1 MESQIEIDYE
11 NIPAQSKNIR
21 GLAREINN
29 KLLNVYGKI
38 AEMHVCWYGK
48 RYNELVTNFNE
59 LVPQFN
65 QFLNVI
71 VGEVPYMFE
80 KIANSISDVD
90 VKYNVA
96 VPQRESVQKIQLLPV
111 IDDVGMR
118 YISAEVDEINTNV
131 VKLLQDAEDTMEGIK
146 RIVEQINIDCD
157 GSAEFKNQFS
167 RLSDA
172 FQYTINNVEKQFSEL
187 MKQDKEL
194 IETAEKKN
202 QGK

>member
-1 MESQIEIDYE
+1 MGSQIEIDYE

-65 QFLNVI
+65 QFVDVI

-187 MKQDKEL
+187 MKQDKDL

>member
-1 MESQIEIDYE
+1 MGSQIEIDYE

-65 QFLNVI
+65 QFVDVI

-80 KIANSISDVD
+80 KFANSISDVD

>member
-1 MESQIEIDYE
+1 MGSQIEIDYE

-65 QFLNVI
+65 QFVDVI

-111 IDDVGMR
+111 IEDVGMR

>member
-1 MESQIEIDYE
+1 MGSQIEIDYE

-65 QFLNVI
+65 QFVDVI

-194 IETAEKKN
+194 IETAERKN

>member
-1 MESQIEIDYE
+1 MSDSISIDYE

-65 QFLNVI
+65 QFVDVI

-157 GSAEFKNQFS
+157 SSAEFKNQFS

>member
-1 MESQIEIDYE
+1 MGSQIEIDYE

-21 GLAREINN
+21 GFAREINN
-29 KLLNVYGKI
+29 KLLSVYGKI

-65 QFLNVI
+65 QFLDVI

-80 KIANSISDVD
+80 RIANSISDVD

-146 RIVEQINIDCD
+146 RIVEQIDIDCD

-194 IETAEKKN
+194 METAEKKN
-202 QGK
+202 QGE

>member
-1 MESQIEIDYE
+1 MGSQIEIDYE
-11 NIPAQSKNIR
+11 NSPAQSKNIR

-65 QFLNVI
+65 QVVDVI

>member
-1 MESQIEIDYE
+1 MGSQIEIDYE

-65 QFLNVI
+65 QFVDVI

>member
-1 MESQIEIDYE
+1 MGSQIEIDYE

>member
-1 MESQIEIDYE
+1 MSDSISIDYE

-65 QFLNVI
+65 QFVDVI

-194 IETAEKKN
+194 METAEKKN

>member
-1 MESQIEIDYE
+1 MSDSISIDYE

-194 IETAEKKN
+194 METAEKKN

>member
-1 MESQIEIDYE
+1 MSDSISIDYE

-65 QFLNVI
+65 QFVDVI

-172 FQYTINNVEKQFSEL
+172 FQYTINNVEKQFTEL

>member
-1 MESQIEIDYE
+1 MGSQIEIDYE

-29 KLLNVYGKI
+29 KLLSVYGKI

-65 QFLNVI
+65 QFVDVI

>member
-1 MESQIEIDYE
+1 MSDSISIDYE

-65 QFLNVI
+65 QFVDVI
-71 VGEVPYMFE
+71 VGEIPYMFE

>member
-1 MESQIEIDYE
+1 MGSQIEIDYE

-65 QFLNVI
+65 QFVDVI

-118 YISAEVDEINTNV
+118 YISAEVDEININV

>member
-1 MESQIEIDYE
+1 MGSQIEIDYE

-65 QFLNVI
+65 QFVDVI

-131 VKLLQDAEDTMEGIK
+131 VKMLQDAEDTMEGIK

>member
-1 MESQIEIDYE
+1 MGSQIEIDYE

-65 QFLNVI
+65 QFVDVI

-131 VKLLQDAEDTMEGIK
+131 VKMLQDAEDTMEGIK

-172 FQYTINNVEKQFSEL
+172 FQYTINNVEKQFTEL

>member
-1 MESQIEIDYE
+1 MSDSISIDYE

-65 QFLNVI
+65 QFVDVI

-111 IDDVGMR
+111 IDDVGMI
-118 YISAEVDEINTNV
+118 YISAQVDEINTNV

>member
-1 MESQIEIDYE
+1 MSDSISIDYE

-65 QFLNVI
+65 QFVDVI